1 MPMDLARRLKPNQ
14 LQLLLRVAETG
25 QLQQAAHMTAM
36 SQPAA
41 SRILGDVETLV
52 GSPLFLRHPKGMEPT
67 LIGKVFIRHAKII
80 LESLDELETE
90 TRRFSTGDAGHV
102 RIGAV
107 TGPAVGCLM
116 PAVRQIKAE
125 TPDVELTIEVG
136 PSTELVRG
144 LRESRFDFV
153 ISRLPPEYD
162 SRDFK
167 LHPARSEQVSLLA
180 HPDHDLVER
189 SDISLTDTL
198 DYEWVIQ
205 ELGSPIR
212 QAVEAAF
219 LQEGLQTPQKVTN
232 SSSLLVVLSL
242 LENTGTIAPQSREVA
257 AMLANGPLRANIAV
271 LDIATPISVSP
282 CFIIENR
289 FRPPSKAAE
298 RVLSAVYSW
307 L

>member
-1 MPMDLARRLKPNQ
+1 MELARSLKPKQ
-14 LQLLLRVAETG
+14 LQLLMKVAETG
-25 QLQQAAHMTAM
+25 QLQLAANMTAM

-41 SRILGDVETLV
+41 SRILADVESLF
-52 GSPLFLRHPKGMEPT
+52 GAPLFVRHPKGMELTP
-67 LIGKVFIRHAKII
+67 IGKVFIRHAKII
-80 LESLDELETE
+80 LESLEELEIE
-90 TRRFSTGDAGHV
+90 TKRFSTGEIGHV

-125 TPDVELTIEVG
+125 TSEVEVSIEVG
-136 PSTELVRG
+136 PSAELVRG
-144 LRESRFDFV
+144 LSEGRFDFV
-153 ISRLPPEYD
+153 IARLPPEYD

-180 HPDHDLVER
+180 HPSNELVGKKK
-189 SDISLTDTL
+189 ISLRETL
-198 DYEWVIQ
+198 PYEWVIQ

-212 QAVEAAF
+212 QSVEAAF
-219 LQEGLQTPQKVTN
+219 LREGLPTPPRVTN

-242 LENTGTIAPQSREVA
+242 LESTRTIAPQSREVA
-257 AMLANGPLRANIAV
+257 SMLANRPLMTNIAV
-271 LDIATPISVSP
+271 LDVESPITVSP

-289 FRPPSKAAE
+289 FRPISKAAD
-298 RVLSAVYSW
+298 RVLTAVYEW